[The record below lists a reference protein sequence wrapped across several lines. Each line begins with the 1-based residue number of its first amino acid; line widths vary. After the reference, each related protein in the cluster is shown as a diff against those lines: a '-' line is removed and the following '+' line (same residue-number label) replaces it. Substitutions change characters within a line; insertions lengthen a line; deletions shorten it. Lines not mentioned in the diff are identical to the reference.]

1 VPNNKGR
8 GAAGREI
15 DMTWWP
21 GWNSIEGAA
30 KWGDIFFWTGFAFL
44 VLLAGCEIVS
54 KVYSWRKDTL
64 LAMRDDLISIAQDI
78 RPKQTDQDHGEAR
91 TRDAEIGGARI
102 PEAQALKTPPES
114 PPAPQF
120 QPQFQPQLQPQY
132 QPPFQLQPQAQP
144 PQATRDPEPI
154 ARTPEQVARLQERS
168 PRGLTEAQKKTMV
181 ALLAPFRG
189 QKFSVVCIAGDPEG
203 KHIGEEIVTV
213 LRAAG
218 WDFPEGGVAEAAYNK
233 EPIGLSLM
241 VNAGQIMTP
250 SVLRPVAL
258 LVKALADVG
267 LMQRNGALADPNIPR
282 DRIEVRIG
290 RNRNPT

>member
-1 VPNNKGR
+1 
-8 GAAGREI
+8 
-15 DMTWWP
+15 MTWWP

-30 KWGDIFFWTGFAFL
+30 KWGDIFFWAGFALL
-44 VLLAGCEIVS
+44 VLLAGCEILS
-54 KVYSWRKDTL
+54 KVYGWRKDTL
-64 LAMRDDLISIAQDI
+64 IAMRENLISVAQDI
-78 RPKQTDQDHGEAR
+78 RTKQTDQDRGGTREREVAGTRAPEIEAAR
-91 TRDAEIGGARI
+91 TA
-102 PEAQALKTPPES
+102 PE
-114 PPAPQF
+114 PPA
-120 QPQFQPQLQPQY
+120 QPQY
-132 QPPFQLQPQAQP
+132 QPPLQAQP
-144 PQATRDPEPI
+144 PQATPEPEPLS
-154 ARTPEQVARLQERS
+154 RTPEQVARLQERS
-168 PRGLTEAQKKTMV
+168 PRGLTEAQKKTIV

-203 KHIGEEIVTV
+203 KHIAEEIVTV

-218 WDFPEGGVAEAAYNK
+218 WDFPETGVAEAAYNK

-258 LVKALADVG
+258 LVKALADAG

>member
-1 VPNNKGR
+1 MS
-8 GAAGREI
+8 
-15 DMTWWP
+15 MTWWP

-30 KWGDIFFWTGFAFL
+30 KWGDIFFWAGFACL
-44 VLLAGCEIVS
+44 VLLAGCEILS

-64 LAMRDDLISIAQDI
+64 LAMRDDVISV
-78 RPKQTDQDHGEAR
+78 AR
-91 TRDAEIGGARI
+91 DGRSKETEQARGDARSRHDAEIANAR
-102 PEAQALKTPPES
+102 
-114 PPAPQF
+114 APQVEPDRTAPERPPQPEF
-120 QPQFQPQLQPQY
+120 QPQFQPQPQSQPA
-132 QPPFQLQPQAQP
+132 PREA
-144 PQATRDPEPI
+144 EPI

-168 PRGLTEAQKKTMV
+168 PRGLTEAQKKTIV

-203 KHIGEEIVTV
+203 KNIAEQIVTV

-218 WDFPEGGVAEAAYNK
+218 WDAAEAGVAEAGYNNNK

-250 SVLRPVAL
+250 SVLRPVAM
-258 LVKALADVG
+258 LVKGLADAG

-282 DRIEVRIG
+282 DRIEVRVG

>member
-1 VPNNKGR
+1 MS
-8 GAAGREI
+8 
-15 DMTWWP
+15 MTWWP

-30 KWGDIFFWTGFAFL
+30 KWGDIFFWAGFACL
-44 VLLAGCEIVS
+44 VLLAGCEILS

-64 LAMRDDLISIAQDI
+64 LAMQGDLISVAHDVRSKETEQERGD
-78 RPKQTDQDHGEAR
+78 AR
-91 TRDAEIGGARI
+91 ARHDAGMANARAPQVEPDRTV
-102 PEAQALKTPPES
+102 PEAPLQPQFQPPYQ
-114 PPAPQF
+114 PQF
-120 QPQFQPQLQPQY
+120 QPQFQPQ
-132 QPPFQLQPQAQP
+132 QAP
-144 PQATRDPEPI
+144 READPI

-168 PRGLTEAQKKTMV
+168 PRGLTEAQKKTIV

-203 KHIGEEIVTV
+203 KNIAEQIVTV

-218 WDFPEGGVAEAAYNK
+218 WDFPEAGVAEAGYNNNK

-250 SVLRPVAL
+250 SVLRPVAM
-258 LVKALADVG
+258 LVKALADAG

-290 RNRNPT
+290 RNRNPA